1 MGGLSQVRKPHVL
14 AGLCACILGA
24 LGWGFGLQP
33 VGYQFS
39 SERFPGFESSRLSLE
54 RQSVPE
60 ANPPSLESDANPRNR
75 KAKDPIDL
83 LEQSFKVHRAFAIS
97 S

>member
-1 MGGLSQVRKPHVL
+1 MRGLSQVRKRNVL
-14 AGLCACILGA
+14 TGLCACILGA

-33 VGYQFS
+33 VGYQFVF
-39 SERFPGFESSRLSLE
+39 ERFPGFENSRVSLE
-54 RQSVPE
+54 RPNIPE
-60 ANPPSLESDANPRNR
+60 ANSPSLESDADPRSR
-75 KAKDPIDL
+75 ETKDPIDL